1 MKARSRITEAHGK
14 KAARRWR
21 GSLPTL
27 LTLLSFLGFPS
38 ISSANTIYVTSL
50 TDKISSTGGC
60 SLKEAIYASNF
71 QESIAVTGYASD
83 GTPQKIATQCNAG
96 SGDDTIV
103 LPTLA
108 LLQFDQITNDAQN
121 FAGPTATPIVT
132 AAKVVIEANGATL
145 QRIGSVNMRLFAVAA
160 GTHLTINN
168 AHIKDFVAQGGNGA
182 DGGGGGLGA
191 GGAIFVGVGTTPGAL
206 IVENSTFEANF
217 AIGGNGSTCPPANP
231 FNNCVS
237 GGGGGGMG
245 GNGGAGDVDDN
256 FGGGGGGGAR
266 GNGGSGPGG
275 SGGGGGG
282 GTVVSGG
289 NASGSTNA
297 GGAAG
302 LFCGGRGGDASDD
315 GNDGSSASCPGGG
328 GGGGGQAINSLNPL
342 GTISGGSGG
351 TGGGGGG
358 GPDQGGNGGWG
369 GGGGSASVDAGNG
382 GNGGFGGGGGAAHDN
397 ISSLLGKP
405 GNPGVFGGSADSLLG
420 GGGAGLGGAIF
431 NNNSS
436 VVIQNSTFTANDAV
450 GGRKG
455 DPADTGIGTGE
466 GHGGA
471 IFAAN
476 GSTRILNV
484 TIDGNLSSGTGGGIY
499 IWQDPDAFAF
509 LLGTNTTTFVLRNTI
524 IADSAGSDDA
534 ANNQCTMNASVV
546 TGGDWRGNLIQNDDA
561 SFPCDYAPPQPSGIV
576 STAEPLLGPLQNNQ
590 GLTPTMAITE
600 RSPAWN
606 SADASTSEATD
617 QRGQGRP
624 SNGGFDIGAFEL
636 CLTGLAPVQRPCI
649 ISAGLE
655 GGGGESFEDLTIQ
668 VSSAAAGTTNPVPGT
683 YGPQIDTVTVVS
695 ATANPG
701 YIFLNWTGNLAD
713 PTNPTTTVI
722 MDQPQTIT
730 ANFSPCTCAGD
741 VSGSVSVTRGPIG
754 LNPVSRRYNETVTIT
769 NNSAHTI
776 TGPISLVLDNLTANA
791 TLFNSAGTTT
801 SLESPAGSPYVNAA
815 VNLAPGLTIS
825 MQLQFTDPTN
835 TAISYTTRVLAGPG
849 SR

>member
-1 MKARSRITEAHGK
+1 MACAPPVLMLITILVCP
-14 KAARRWR
+14 R
-21 GSLPTL
+21 LVL
-27 LTLLSFLGFPS
+27 
-38 ISSANTIYVTSL
+38 ANTIYVTSL
-50 TDKISSTGGC
+50 ADKISSTGGC
-60 SLKEAIYASNF
+60 SLKEAIYASNL
-71 QESIAVTGYASD
+71 QQSIAITGYASD
-83 GTPQKIATQCNAG
+83 GTPQTVSTECVAG
-96 SGDDTIV
+96 SGNDTIV
-103 LPTLA
+103 LPTLG
-108 LLQFDQITNDAQN
+108 LLRFSLITNDAGN
-121 FAGPTATPIVT
+121 FAGPTATPVVT
-132 AAKVVIEANGATL
+132 AANVVIEANGATL
-145 QRIGSVNMRLFAVAA
+145 QRIGNVNMRLFAVAA

-168 AHIKDFVAQGGNGA
+168 AHIKGFVAQGGNGT

-191 GGAIFVGVGTTPGAL
+191 GGAIFVGIGASPGAL
-206 IVENSTFEANF
+206 IVENSTFEANY
-217 AIGGNGSTCPPANP
+217 AIGGSGSTCPPANP
-231 FNNCVS
+231 LNNCVS

-245 GNGGAGDVDDN
+245 GNGGVGDVDDN

-282 GTVVSGG
+282 GTVTDGHNASAGGKGGITCGG
-289 NASGSTNA
+289 N
-297 GGAAG
+297 GGE
-302 LFCGGRGGDASDD
+302 ASDE
-315 GNDGSSASCPGGG
+315 GNDGGSSSCPGGG
-328 GGGGGQAINSLNPL
+328 GGGGGQALNSLNPL
-342 GTISGGSGG
+342 GTISGGNGS

-405 GNPGVFGGSADSLLG
+405 GTPGAFGGSAGIFNG

-450 GGRKG
+450 GGRKDAQAG
-455 DPADTGIGTGE
+455 SSVGTGE

-499 IWQDPDAFAF
+499 IWQDPSAFAF
-509 LLGTNTTTFVLRNTI
+509 LFGTNTTTFVLRNTI
-524 IADSAGSDDA
+524 IADSGGSDDA
-534 ANNQCTMNASVV
+534 ANNQCTMNASII

-561 SFPCDYAPPQPSGIV
+561 SFPCDYASPEPSGIV
-576 STAEPLLGPLQNNQ
+576 STADPLLGPLQINQ
-590 GLTPTMAITE
+590 GFTPTMAITE

-606 SADASTSEATD
+606 AADAATSEATD
-617 QRGQGRP
+617 QRGQSRP

-649 ISAGLE
+649 ISGGLE
-655 GGGGESFEDLTIQ
+655 GGEGESFEDLTIQ
-668 VSSAAAGTTNPVPGT
+668 VSSAAAGTTSPAPGT
-683 YGPQIDTVTVVS
+683 YGPQIDTVSVVA

-701 YIFLNWTGNLAD
+701 FTFLNWTGNVAD
-713 PTNPTTTVI
+713 PSSPTTTVI
-722 MDQPQTIT
+722 MNQPQTVT
-730 ANFSPCTCAGD
+730 ANFSPCACAGD
-741 VSGSVSVTRGPIG
+741 VSASVTVARGPMVFNLATSHFYQI
-754 LNPVSRRYNETVTIT
+754 VTLT
-769 NNSAHTI
+769 NSSANII
-776 TGPISLVLDNLTANA
+776 TGPISLVVDSLSADAGLLNA
-791 TLFNSAGTTT
+791 TSTTD
-801 SLESPAGSPYVNAA
+801 SLEPPVGSPYINVSTG
-815 VNLAPGLTIS
+815 NLAPGKTASI
-825 MQLQFTDPTN
+825 QLQFTDPTR